1 LRLKTTLITKERLID
16 QKLPTSLRVWTD
28 AEYRATLNSPQ
39 PERLKTDSDGFTHRA
54 DAQKI
59 IPKQAIF
66 VNEKIDI
73 QQHIMIEK
81 SIETPTKTKNK

>member
-1 LRLKTTLITKERLID
+1 LKDKELRLKTTLITKERLID

-54 DAQKI
+54 DAKKLYQN
-59 IPKQAIF
+59 KQF
-66 VNEKIDI
+66 LSMKRLTFNN
-73 QQHIMIEK
+73 
-81 SIETPTKTKNK
+81 TL